1 MPTEAKVFY
10 GLSNVHYALLTET
23 VDSQTGVITTSYGT
37 PKLWP
42 GAVNIALDPS
52 GNPIIFSA
60 DNTAYYTIAN
70 NQGYEGDFECA
81 LIPDE
86 IRTDTLG
93 NKKDEN
99 GVVIETDH
107 DQISYFA
114 LMFEFNTDKNPNRYV
129 FYKVSLAQRPST
141 ASETVDVT
149 SDISIKTDKV
159 KFKAMPQASA
169 TTIDGVECHL
179 VKAFTSQDV
188 DATTYAG
195 FYHAVYTPDF
205 DNGQG

>member
-1 MPTEAKVFY
+1 MPNEAKVFY
-10 GLSNVHYALLTET
+10 GLSNVHYALLTESI
-23 VDSQTGVITTSYGT
+23 DPETGVVTTSYGT

-42 GAVNIALDPS
+42 GAVNITLDPS
-52 GNPIIFSA
+52 GDPIIFSA

-81 LIPDE
+81 LIPDD

-93 NKKDEN
+93 NKKDEH
-99 GVVIETDH
+99 GVVVETDH

-114 LMFEFNTDKNPNRYV
+114 LMFEFNTDQNPNRYV
-129 FYKVSLAQRPST
+129 FYKVSLAQRPSV

-149 SDISIKTDKV
+149 GDLSIKTEKV

-179 VKAFTSQDV
+179 VKAFTSQTV
-188 DATTYAG
+188 DATAYNN
-195 FYHAVYTPDF
+195 FYTAVYEPEF
-205 DNGQG
+205 NSES

>member
-23 VDSQTGVITTSYGT
+23 VDPQTGVITTSYGA

-42 GAVNIALDPS
+42 GAVNITLDPS

-60 DNTAYYTIAN
+60 DNSAYYTIAN
-70 NQGYEGDFECA
+70 NQGYEGDYECA

-93 NKKDEN
+93 NKKDGN
-99 GVVIETDH
+99 GVVVETDH

-149 SDISIKTDKV
+149 SDISIKTEKV

-179 VKAFTSQDV
+179 VKAFTSQNV
-188 DATTYAG
+188 DATTYAS
-195 FYHAVYTPDF
+195 FYSSVYTPDF
-205 DNGQG
+205 DDGQG

>member
-1 MPTEAKVFY
+1 MPNEAKVFY
-10 GLSNVHYALLTET
+10 GLSNAHYALLTET
-23 VDSQTGVITTSYGT
+23 VNPQTGAITTSYGT

-81 LIPDE
+81 LIPDS

-93 NKKDEN
+93 HKKDEN
-99 GVVIETDH
+99 GVVVETDH

-114 LMFEFNTDKNPNRYV
+114 LMFEFNTDQNPNRYV
-129 FYKVSLAQRPST
+129 FYKVSLAQRPSI

-149 SDISIKTDKV
+149 GDISIKLEKV
-159 KFKAMPQASA
+159 KFKCMPQASA
-169 TTIDGVECHL
+169 TTIDGIECHL

-188 DATTYAG
+188 DATAYNN
-195 FYHAVYTPDF
+195 FYTAVYQPDF
-205 DNGQG
+205 DGES

>member
-1 MPTEAKVFY
+1 MPNEAKVFY
-10 GLSNVHYALLTET
+10 GLSNVHYALLTESI
-23 VDSQTGVITTSYGT
+23 DPETGVVTTTYGT

-42 GAVNIALDPS
+42 GAVNITLDPS
-52 GNPIIFSA
+52 GDPIIFSA

-81 LIPDE
+81 LIPDD

-93 NKKDEN
+93 NKKDEH
-99 GVVIETDH
+99 GVVVETDH

-114 LMFEFNTDKNPNRYV
+114 LMFEFNTDQNPNRYV
-129 FYKVSLAQRPST
+129 FYKVSLAQRPSV

-149 SDISIKTDKV
+149 GDLSIKTEKV

-179 VKAFTSQDV
+179 VKAFTSQTV
-188 DATTYAG
+188 DATAYNN
-195 FYHAVYTPDF
+195 FYTAVYEPEF
-205 DNGQG
+205 NSES

>member
-10 GLSNVHYALLTET
+10 GLSNVHYALLTESI
-23 VDSQTGVITTSYGT
+23 DPETGVVTTSYGT

-42 GAVNIALDPS
+42 GAVNITLDPS
-52 GNPIIFSA
+52 GDPIIFSA

-81 LIPDE
+81 LIPDD

-93 NKKDEN
+93 NKKDEH
-99 GVVIETDH
+99 GVVVETDH

-114 LMFEFNTDKNPNRYV
+114 LMFEFNTDQNPNRYV
-129 FYKVSLAQRPST
+129 FYKVSLAQRPSV

-149 SDISIKTDKV
+149 GDLSIKTEKV

-179 VKAFTSQDV
+179 VKAFTSQTV
-188 DATTYAG
+188 DATAYNN
-195 FYHAVYTPDF
+195 FYTAVYEPEF
-205 DNGQG
+205 NSES

>member
-23 VDSQTGVITTSYGT
+23 VDPETGTVTTSYGT

-42 GAVNIALDPS
+42 GAVNITLDPS
-52 GNPIIFSA
+52 GDPIIFSA

-81 LIPDE
+81 LIPDD

-93 NKKDEN
+93 NKKDEH
-99 GVVIETDH
+99 GVVVETDH

-114 LMFEFNTDKNPNRYV
+114 LMFEFNTDQNPNRYV
-129 FYKVSLAQRPST
+129 FYKVSLAQRPSV

-149 SDISIKTDKV
+149 GDLSIKTEKV

-169 TTIDGVECHL
+169 TTIDGIECHL
-179 VKAFTSQDV
+179 VKAFTSQTV
-188 DATTYAG
+188 DATAYNN
-195 FYHAVYTPDF
+195 FYTAVYEPEF
-205 DNGQG
+205 DSES